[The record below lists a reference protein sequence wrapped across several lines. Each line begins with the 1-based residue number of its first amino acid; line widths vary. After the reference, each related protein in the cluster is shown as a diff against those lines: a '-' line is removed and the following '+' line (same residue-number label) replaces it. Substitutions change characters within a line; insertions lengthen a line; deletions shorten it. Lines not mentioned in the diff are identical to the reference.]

1 MSLTYPALDS
11 SRVVA
16 FLVAGEDKREML
28 DKIWSGDTSVPAG
41 RIRPIGEVI
50 CFRRK
55 CARNEIGTNYSND

>member
-16 FLVAGEDKREML
+16 FLVAGEEKREML

-41 RIRPIGEVI
+41 RIRPVGEVI
-50 CFRRK
+50 WFVDKAAAGRW
-55 CARNEIGTNYSND
+55 A